1 MIMTVTLTIL
11 CLLLVLCFVT
21 TSIIPTPVGACASLI
36 GGFLLLS
43 LIYGFLGAHF
53 AAVTQIIIY
62 AGAIMVVFVFVVM
75 LLNVPNQELPKIKI
89 SLINILTVILAIP
102 SLILISMRIL
112 SWQSPV
118 IDLQNIEMKDIA
130 RKMFIDYLW
139 PFELISFLL
148 LTAIIGSIAVAHR
161 NKGTR
166 YMLKEGSD
174 HGR

>member
-11 CLLLVLCFVT
+11 CLLLILCFVT

-43 LIYGFLGAHF
+43 FIYGFLGAHF
-53 AAVTQIIIY
+53 AAVIQIIVY

-75 LLNVPNQELPKIKI
+75 LLNIPTQELPKVKI
-89 SLINILTVILAIP
+89 SLADILSILLSIP
-102 SLILISMRIL
+102 VLILVSIKIL
-112 SWQSPV
+112 NWQAPM
-118 IDLQNIEMKDIA
+118 IDSQNVEMKDIA

-148 LTAIIGSIAVAHR
+148 LTALVAAITVAHK
-161 NKGTR
+161 NKGSR